1 MGTFAGEVK
10 GKFVDVRFGLSGKVS
25 AVKVQNGDVVK
36 KWDLLA
42 SLDRKVLQA
51 ELDRQ
56 LADFEKTRADFE
68 VFNQKNPNPQ
78 SDLDKYLKVGKQAD
92 LNASV
97 KEVELSKMRLDMCDL
112 VSPVDGVVIDDGGIV
127 SGLFITP
134 SNSPLKIFDVES
146 LYFEFEVEQKDVK
159 EFAEEKEISINFEE
173 LGDYAGK
180 TKKVYADG
188 KKFIVKVLMDKK
200 DNLLPGMKGN
210 AKV

>member
-25 AVKVQNGDVVK
+25 SVNVQSGDVVK
-36 KWDLLA
+36 KWDPLA
-42 SLDRKVLQA
+42 SLDRKILQT

-56 LADFEKTRADFE
+56 LADFEKTRAEFE

-78 SDLDKYLKVGKQAD
+78 SDLDKYLKSGKQAD

-112 VSPVDGVVIDDGGIV
+112 VSPIDGVIVDDGGLV
-127 SGLFITP
+127 PGLFITP

>member
-1 MGTFAGEVK
+1 MSSFVGEVK

-25 AVKVQNGDVVK
+25 GVQVQNGDVVK
-36 KWDLLA
+36 KWDPLA
-42 SLDRKVLQA
+42 SLDRKILQT

-56 LADFEKTRADFE
+56 LADFEKTRSEFE

-112 VSPVDGVVIDDGGIV
+112 VSPIDGVIVDDGGLV
-127 SGLFITP
+127 PGLFITP